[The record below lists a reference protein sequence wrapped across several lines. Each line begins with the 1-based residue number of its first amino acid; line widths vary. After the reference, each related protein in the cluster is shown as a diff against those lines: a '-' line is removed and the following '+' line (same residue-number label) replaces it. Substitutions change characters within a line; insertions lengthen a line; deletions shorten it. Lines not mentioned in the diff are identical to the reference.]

1 MTVPIKVAL
10 VDDHTITREGI
21 KRILNQDRAE
31 RFHVVGDFPDGQSFL
46 DFLKEETCD
55 VVLMDINMPGKSGD
69 STIEVIKQKY
79 PKVSAV
85 VLSMITNDY
94 MIDRAISVGALGYLP
109 KEADSGQIKKALI
122 SAHEKKIFFNSL
134 VTAQKLNY
142 FKEKKRMPSELSI
155 QEKIII
161 DLIIRGFTNKEI
173 SSKLNIASGT
183 VKKHRENI
191 LRKTNCKRS
200 AHLLT
205 YSLEMGIFNYQ
216 GLAKS

>member
-1 MTVPIKVAL
+1 MHETSTSFKMIVPIKVAL

-85 VLSMITNDY
+85 VLSMITN
-94 MIDRAISVGALGYLP
+94 AV
-109 KEADSGQIKKALI
+109 E
-122 SAHEKKIFFNSL
+122 
-134 VTAQKLNY
+134 
-142 FKEKKRMPSELSI
+142 
-155 QEKIII
+155 
-161 DLIIRGFTNKEI
+161 
-173 SSKLNIASGT
+173 
-183 VKKHRENI
+183 
-191 LRKTNCKRS
+191 
-200 AHLLT
+200 
-205 YSLEMGIFNYQ
+205 Q
-216 GLAKS
+216 GNDE